1 MTASVMSPYVSIV
14 IPARDEAAYIEACI
28 GSLNALDYPASSY
41 EVIVVDNGSSDDT
54 AGVARALG
62 AKVLERPGVKVGG
75 VRNAGCRAAAGA
87 ILAFTDA
94 DCVVPTGWLRT
105 ACAALENPS
114 IGAVGG
120 VCTVP
125 ESSTWIER
133 CWVTPQLAE
142 TATVARL
149 AGSSFVV
156 RRDVFDACGGF
167 DESVV
172 AGEDDKLS
180 DCIAQKGLSLLSLRG
195 CAVMHLGYP
204 KTLMAVL
211 KRQIWHARN
220 SMEIKKGWFDGTFLA
235 TNAYLMSLVLFL
247 SGLLVPRLR
256 LAAMLGLL
264 CMMVVTAL
272 HPARKVRGTFRLD
285 GPAGSLLRFVELY
298 VVYAFYFVGRSVGL
312 AVNYHDMFNKWIKR
326 FTGAASNG

>member
-1 MTASVMSPYVSIV
+1 MRAPVTSPHVSIV
-14 IPARDEAAYIEACI
+14 IPARDEAAHIKACLE
-28 GSLNALDYPASSY
+28 SLKALDYPASSY

-54 AGVARALG
+54 ASVAMALG
-62 AKVLERPGVKVGG
+62 AKVLERPGMKIGG
-75 VRNAGCRAAAGA
+75 VRNAGCWAAAGA

-94 DCVVPTGWLRT
+94 DCVVPAGWLRT

-114 IGAVGG
+114 TGAVGG

-125 ESSTWIER
+125 ENSTWIER

-142 TATVARL
+142 AAAVARL
-149 AGSSFVV
+149 AGSSFII
-156 RRDVFDACGGF
+156 RRDVFDSCGGF
-167 DESVV
+167 DEGIV

-195 CAVMHLGYP
+195 CTVVHLGYP

-247 SGLLVPRLR
+247 SGMLMPRLR
-256 LAAMLGLL
+256 LAAMLGLF
-264 CMMVVTAL
+264 CMLGITAL
-272 HPARKVRGTFRLD
+272 HPVRKVRGTFRLE
-285 GPAGSLLRFVELY
+285 GAAGSLLRFAELY

-312 AVNYHDMFNKWIKR
+312 AVNYRDMFNKWIKR